1 MIPPFFYFREFC
13 HELKGS
19 RKKYVPIIGFACSIA
34 LIAMETICK
43 KITVRFSYRS
53 ITNMLIKFGKTRM
66 YKVVGEVREILKK
79 AFYVN

>member
-1 MIPPFFYFREFC
+1 
-13 HELKGS
+13 
-19 RKKYVPIIGFACSIA
+19 
-34 LIAMETICK
+34 METICK